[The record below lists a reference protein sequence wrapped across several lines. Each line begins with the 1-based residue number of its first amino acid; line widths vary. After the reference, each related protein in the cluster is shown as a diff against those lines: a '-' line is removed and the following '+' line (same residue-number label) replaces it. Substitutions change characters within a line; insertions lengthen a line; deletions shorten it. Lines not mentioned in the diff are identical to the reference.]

1 MERNLEYLLEKCAL
15 EEALLKYCT
24 AVDQLSDIDFM
35 LSCFTEDAV
44 FDLGGL
50 QLPRY
55 VGHKEIAAFF
65 TQVFKDMSHHA
76 HLVTNFGIVALA
88 KDTADIKA
96 YITGMGRSK
105 AGVDILVYV
114 RYDLKLRKTSQGW
127 KISFFSEEPIMP
139 MPDSVL
145 AVHDKG

>member
-1 MERNLEYLLEKCAL
+1 MERSLEYLLEKCAL

-24 AVDQLSDIDFM
+24 AVDQLSDLDFM

-50 QLPRY
+50 HLPRY

-65 TQVFKDMSHHA
+65 EQVFADMSHHA
-76 HLVTNFGIVALA
+76 HLVTNFRVVSLT
-88 KDTADIKA
+88 KETADVKA
-96 YITGMGRSK
+96 YITGLGRSK
-105 AGVDILVYV
+105 AGIDIQVYV
-114 RYDLKLRKTSQGW
+114 RYDLTFRKTARDW
-127 KISFFSEEPIMP
+127 KIAHFSEEPVMP

-145 AVHDKG
+145 AVHDKS

>member
-24 AVDQLSDIDFM
+24 AVDKLSDIEFM

-55 VGHKEIAAFF
+55 VGHRQIAAFF
-65 TQVFKDMSHHA
+65 TQVFADMSHHA
-76 HLVTNFGIVALA
+76 HLVTNFRIESLQ
-88 KDTADIKA
+88 KDTADVQA
-96 YITGMGRSK
+96 YITGLGRSK
-105 AGVDILVYV
+105 AGIDIQVYV

-127 KISFFSEEPIMP
+127 KIAVFGEAPIMP

-145 AVHDKG
+145 AVHDKS